1 MHFLNAFLL
10 NQPSLLFHESLSLSC
25 GHLYPCPNVPLY
37 KNQAAHNPNHT
48 KTDDSLLTWMK
59 EGIKCWHK
67 GEKINW
73 YQKIHVYQ
81 LKCLGTPQK
90 QTQGYKHCPGLGTWE
105 EIQEN
110 ELLCPVLDPVCVP
123 LRGQGWSCWSILG
136 AAVKDLGSG
145 LLLVTVG
152 IHSHGITQELLKAEK
167 NQPVGSFGL
176 QCGCQGSLSLGI
188 SY

>member
-1 MHFLNAFLL
+1 
-10 NQPSLLFHESLSLSC
+10 
-25 GHLYPCPNVPLY
+25 
-37 KNQAAHNPNHT
+37 
-48 KTDDSLLTWMK
+48 MK

-73 YQKIHVYQ
+73 YQKVHVYQ

-110 ELLCPVLDPVCVP
+110 ELLCRVLDSVCVP
-123 LRGQGWSCWSILG
+123 LRSQGWSCWSILG

-152 IHSHGITQELLKAEK
+152 IHSRGITQELLKAEK
-167 NQPVGSFGL
+167 KPTCGLFWTAVWVSGIFISWYFLLSRKVKELLWGFLRQKAAEFSGL
-176 QCGCQGSLSLGI
+176 QELGLEERTR
-188 SY
+188 SCRTPD